1 MITEA
6 EHFLGIALQASQDSL
21 ASLMDVIGAAQCES
35 PIERI
40 MLAALYV
47 RFRFKTPLAVSFH
60 PQKVFEPFEDMPREQ
75 MIICSQVQ
83 IKKHRVDFLIWI
95 NLGCNLI
102 NCGIVIECDGHD
114 FHERTKEQAA
124 RDRARDRELQSSG
137 YLVLRFT
144 GSEIWKSPVGCAEQ
158 VAQAIIAKIN
168 QIHTASSEKSRAEM
182 AELKAMETPEERAAL
197 DAEKAEA
204 LAALERDQSPND
216 KQ

>member
-6 EHFLGIALQASQDSL
+6 EHLLGIALQASHDSL
-21 ASLMDVIGAAQCES
+21 ASLMDVIGVAQCES

-60 PQKVFEPFEDMPREQ
+60 PHKVFEPFEDMPREQ

-83 IKKHRVDFLIWI
+83 IKKYRVDFLIWI
-95 NLGCNLI
+95 NLGRNLI
-102 NCGIVIECDGHD
+102 NCGIVVECDGHD

-158 VAQAIIAKIN
+158 VAQAIIAKIS
-168 QIHTASSEKSRAEM
+168 QTYAASSEKSRAEM
-182 AELKAMETPEERAAL
+182 AELKAMETPEDRAAL
-197 DAEKAEA
+197 DAAKAEA
-204 LAALERDQSPND
+204 LAALERAQSPND